1 MLHGFNE
8 YRMLILKELERADER
23 LSSIEEKRLATIEAL
38 LVSIQKDIV
47 ILQVKSGIWGAIG
60 GGIIGLLTALGT
72 FLLSK

>member
-47 ILQVKSGIWGAIG
+47 ILQVKSGIWGALG

>member
-1 MLHGFNE
+1 
-8 YRMLILKELERADER
+8 MLILKELERADER

-47 ILQVKSGIWGAIG
+47 ILQVKSGIWGALG

>member
-1 MLHGFNE
+1 
-8 YRMLILKELERADER
+8 MLILKELERADER